1 MRSLALIVCLA
12 AALLLV
18 PAAGAGA
25 DSAGRRTT
33 SLEAA
38 LLQEV
43 NAVRAARGLSSLKRS
58 GGLSRAADLHTIA
71 MLKAG
76 LDGPF
81 ATIVAGVTRADGSPD
96 PAMYFWATGVLSSFL
111 DNAPTYLVFFNTAGG
126 DPQALMGPLA
136 PTLAAISAGAV
147 FMGANS
153 YIGNAPNLMVKAV
166 AEDRGVPMPSFFGY
180 MAWSCAV
187 LLPLFALI
195 TLIWFR

>member
-58 GGLSRAADLHTIA
+58 GGLSRAADLHTVA

-76 LDGPF
+76 VF
-81 ATIVAGVTRADGSPD
+81 AHEIPGAPSLEQRLTRF
-96 PAMYFWATGVLSSFL
+96 YV
-111 DNAPTYLVFFNTAGG
+111 G
-126 DPQALMGPLA
+126 DRHAW
-136 PTLAAISAGAV
+136 SAGENLGLFGPAQPSARSV
-147 FMGANS
+147 VAAWLASPPHRANLLAKGWRDAGISVRFAPIPGGRLGAD
-153 YIGNAPNLMVKAV
+153 PC
-166 AEDRGVPMPSFFGY
+166 
-180 MAWSCAV
+180 W
-187 LLPLFALI
+187 LI
-195 TLIWFR
+195 TLDLGRRS